1 MATINTV
8 NYKIQPNS
16 NTVIVND
23 NDQYNY
29 LHHVIVILILVIDK
43 DTKRM
48 GKNLT
53 SLQYCSHKLKENSS
67 SSTNAFHSVNYSC
80 TEIKTK
86 QKLHT
91 EVQTI
96 IRHTYFYFLL
106 LHLKTSHSKHMNI
119 SGIKQ
124 ASMCACMHAHTPVNI
139 LLKSDK
145 PEE

>member
-8 NYKIQPNS
+8 NYKIQP

-29 LHHVIVILILVIDK
+29 LHHMIVILILVILIDK

-53 SLQYCSHKLKENSS
+53 LLQYCSHKLKENSS
-67 SSTNAFHSVNYSC
+67 SSSNAFHSVNYSC

-96 IRHTYFYFLL
+96 IHHRYFYFLL
-106 LHLKTSHSKHMNI
+106 LHL
-119 SGIKQ
+119 
-124 ASMCACMHAHTPVNI
+124 
-139 LLKSDK
+139 
-145 PEE
+145 